1 MRCETRREKAF
12 LPLRF
17 RIVRPT
23 SLVGI
28 EIIGLIT
35 MRFAATA
42 LPNRGLLF
50 LKGPDL
56 RDFLQGLITNDVTKA
71 LEGHV
76 IYAALLT
83 PQGKY
88 LFDFFLIPHD
98 DGLILDSEADRL
110 GDLQR
115 RLMMYRL
122 RSKVEISDITENYKV
137 YATEQAADVDDI
149 LCFPDPRHEALGYRC
164 LVPTALNADIENL
177 PFDAYEEKRITLG
190 ICDGS
195 KDLDVEKTLILEGNF
210 EPLHGVEFQK
220 GCYVGQEL
228 TARMKHRGKVRKR
241 LFSVSI
247 SGDHPSEET
256 NISLDGKSMGTMKSR
271 RGDKGIA
278 LLRTED
284 LDKAPFQWG
293 EAIVT
298 PHVQPWLKPYL
309 SS

>member
-1 MRCETRREKAF
+1 
-12 LPLRF
+12 
-17 RIVRPT
+17 
-23 SLVGI
+23 
-28 EIIGLIT
+28 

-56 RDFLQGLITNDVTKA
+56 KDFLQGLVTNDVGKA
-71 LEGHV
+71 LDGNV

-98 DGLILDSEADRL
+98 GGLILDSEANRL
-110 GDLQR
+110 GDLKR

-122 RSKVEISDITENYKV
+122 RSKVEITDITEKYKV
-137 YATEQAADVDDI
+137 YAAEQAPDTQGLI
-149 LCFPDPRHEALGYRC
+149 CFPDPRHETLGYRL
-164 LVPTALNADIENL
+164 LVPTDLGASITEL
-177 PFDAYEEKRITLG
+177 PFDAYEEKRIALG
-190 ICDGS
+190 IADGS
-195 KDLDVEKTLILEGNF
+195 KDLDIEKTLILEGNF

-247 SGDHPSEET
+247 SGEHPSEDT
-256 NISLDGKSMGTMKSR
+256 DISLDGRSVGTMKSR
-271 RGDKGIA
+271 TCDKGLA

-284 LDKAPFQWG
+284 LEKAPFQWG
-293 EAIVT
+293 EATVT
-298 PHVQPWLKPYL
+298 PQVQPWLKPYL